1 MNRIHVALFRG
12 VWLKASTVRGSDEF
26 VRFSVI

>member
-1 MNRIHVALFRG
+1 MNRIHVAMFRD
-12 VWLKASTVRGSDEF
+12 VWLKASAVRGSDEL